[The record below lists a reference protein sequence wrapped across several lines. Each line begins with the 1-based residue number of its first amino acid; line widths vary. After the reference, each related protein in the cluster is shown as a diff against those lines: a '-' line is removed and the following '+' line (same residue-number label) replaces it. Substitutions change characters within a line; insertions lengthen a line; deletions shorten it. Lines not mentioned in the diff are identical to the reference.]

1 MNSLSQIEMLNLI
14 MIGIIA
20 IIGILSLLVVFIV
33 IRMRLKEKQR
43 IEENS
48 SKIIGE
54 KNNNQIKRTNLITR
68 DGKEIDSIY
77 KFMEFDSITD
87 NMIIRKNREQFIMV
101 IECKGINYDLL
112 SNDEKSAVELGFIS
126 FLNTIRTP
134 IQLYV
139 QTRKL
144 DMRNLLSS
152 YSKRTDA
159 MLEEVR
165 KIDAQIQLARQ
176 NGNEELTKRLLFD
189 RKRKMNIVE
198 YSESIEEYTNKINDS
213 QYMLQQKTYIIV
225 SYYANEIGD
234 TKKYSDL
241 ELNDL
246 VFSELFTR
254 TQTIVNALTSSEIT
268 GKVLNSE
275 ELAELLYVAYNR
287 ESSDTYTLKNALDA
301 QYDRLYST
309 AKDVLET
316 RKQEL
321 KKQIEK
327 EAIKL
332 ATNSITKADEQL
344 REERKIK
351 ATEIRKKA
359 ENIMAEYK
367 DDLSKELY
375 DKTIKEDI
383 IMKEDFEKILKNENI
398 QSLKPKIRK
407 ITGVK

>member
-14 MIGIIA
+14 MIGII
-20 IIGILSLLVVFIV
+20 GVMGLLSLLVVFII
-33 IRMRLKEKQR
+33 IRMRIKENER
-43 IEENS
+43 NAENS
-48 SKIIGE
+48 SKIIGGQS
-54 KNNNQIKRTNLITR
+54 NNQVKKTNLITR

-77 KFMEFDSITD
+77 QFMEFDSITD
-87 NMIIRKNREQFIMV
+87 NMIIRKNREQFVMV

-112 SNDEKSAVELGFIS
+112 SNDEKSAVELGFIA

-144 DMRNLLSS
+144 DMSNLLNS
-152 YSKRTDA
+152 YSRRTEA
-159 MLEEVR
+159 MLDEIN

-176 NGNEELTKRLLFD
+176 KGNEELLNKLMFD
-189 RKRKMNIVE
+189 RKRKVNIVE

-213 QYMLQQKTYIIV
+213 QYMLQQKTYIVV

-254 TQTIVNALTSSEIT
+254 TQTILNALTSSEIT

-287 ESSDTYTLKNALDA
+287 ESSDTYTLRNALDA

-321 KKQIEK
+321 KKQIET
-327 EAIKL
+327 EALKL

-344 REERKIK
+344 KEERKLK
-351 ATEIRKKA
+351 AAEIRRKA
-359 ENIMAEYK
+359 ESIMADYK
-367 DDLSKELY
+367 DDLSKDLY
-375 DKTIKEDI
+375 EKTIKEIREAELDTSDI
-383 IMKEDFEKILKNENI
+383 IDV
-398 QSLKPKIRK
+398 KPKIRK

>member
-14 MIGIIA
+14 MIGII
-20 IIGILSLLVVFIV
+20 GVMGLLSLLVVFII
-33 IRMRLKEKQR
+33 IRMRIKENER
-43 IEENS
+43 SAENS
-48 SKIIGE
+48 SKIIGGQS
-54 KNNNQIKRTNLITR
+54 NNQVKKTNLITR

-77 KFMEFDSITD
+77 QFMEFDSITD
-87 NMIIRKNREQFIMV
+87 NMIIRKNREQFVMV

-144 DMRNLLSS
+144 DMSNLLSS
-152 YSKRTDA
+152 YSRRTEA
-159 MLEEVR
+159 MLDEIS

-176 NGNEELTKRLLFD
+176 KGNEELLNKLMFD
-189 RKRKMNIVE
+189 RKRKINIVE

-213 QYMLQQKTYIIV
+213 QYMLQQKTYIVV

-254 TQTIVNALTSSEIT
+254 TQTILNALTSSEIT

-287 ESSDTYTLKNALDA
+287 ESSDTYTLRNALDA

-321 KKQIEK
+321 KKQIET
-327 EAIKL
+327 EALKL

-344 REERKIK
+344 KEERKLK
-351 ATEIRKKA
+351 AAEIRRKA
-359 ENIMAEYK
+359 ESIMADYK
-367 DDLSKELY
+367 DDLSKDLY
-375 DKTIKEDI
+375 EKTIKEIREAELDTSDI
-383 IMKEDFEKILKNENI
+383 IDV
-398 QSLKPKIRK
+398 KPKIRK

>member
-14 MIGIIA
+14 MMGIIA
-20 IIGILSLLVVFIV
+20 IIGILALLVVFIV

-54 KNNNQIKRTNLITR
+54 KSNNQIKKTNLITR

-144 DMRNLLSS
+144 DMSNLLNS
-152 YSKRTDA
+152 YSRRTDA

-321 KKQIEK
+321 RKQIET
-327 EAIKL
+327 EAMKL

-344 REERKIK
+344 REERKQKAIEIK
-351 ATEIRKKA
+351 KKA
-359 ENIMAEYK
+359 ESIMADYK
-367 DDLSKELY
+367 EDLSKELY
-375 DKTIKEDI
+375 DKTIKQIREADINTSDI
-383 IMKEDFEKILKNENI
+383 IDV
-398 QSLKPKIRK
+398 KPRIRK

>member
-14 MIGIIA
+14 MIGII
-20 IIGILSLLVVFIV
+20 GVMGLLSLLVVFI
-33 IRMRLKEKQR
+33 IIKMRIKENER
-43 IEENS
+43 TAENS
-48 SKIIGE
+48 SKIIGGQS
-54 KNNNQIKRTNLITR
+54 NNQVKKTNLITR

-77 KFMEFDSITD
+77 QFMEFDSITD
-87 NMIIRKNREQFIMV
+87 NMIIRKNREQFVMV

-112 SNDEKSAVELGFIS
+112 SNDEKSAVELGFIA

-144 DMRNLLSS
+144 DMSNLLNS
-152 YSKRTDA
+152 YSRRTEA
-159 MLEEVR
+159 MLDEIS

-176 NGNEELTKRLLFD
+176 KGNEELLNKLMFD
-189 RKRKMNIVE
+189 RKRKINIVE

-213 QYMLQQKTYIIV
+213 QYMLQQKTYIVV

-254 TQTIVNALTSSEIT
+254 TQTILNALTSSEIT

-287 ESSDTYTLKNALDA
+287 ESSDTYTLRNALDA

-316 RKQEL
+316 RKEEL
-321 KKQIEK
+321 KKQIET
-327 EAIKL
+327 EALKL

-344 REERKIK
+344 KAERKLK
-351 ATEIRKKA
+351 AAEIRRKA
-359 ENIMAEYK
+359 ESIMADYK
-367 DDLSKELY
+367 NDLSKDLY
-375 DKTIKEDI
+375 EKTIKEIRDAELDTSDI
-383 IMKEDFEKILKNENI
+383 IDV
-398 QSLKPKIRK
+398 KPKIRK

>member
-321 KKQIEK
+321 RKQIET
-327 EAIKL
+327 EAMKL

-375 DKTIKEDI
+375 DKTIKEIREADINTSDI
-383 IMKEDFEKILKNENI
+383 IDI
-398 QSLKPKIRK
+398 KPKIRK

>member
-14 MIGIIA
+14 MIGII
-20 IIGILSLLVVFIV
+20 GVMGLLSLLVVFII
-33 IRMRLKEKQR
+33 IRMRIKENER
-43 IEENS
+43 TAENS
-48 SKIIGE
+48 PKIIGGQS
-54 KNNNQIKRTNLITR
+54 NNQVKKTNLITR

-77 KFMEFDSITD
+77 QFMEFDSITD
-87 NMIIRKNREQFIMV
+87 NMIIRKNREQFVMV

-112 SNDEKSAVELGFIS
+112 SNDEKSAVELGFIA

-144 DMRNLLSS
+144 DMSNLLSS
-152 YSKRTDA
+152 YSRRTEA
-159 MLEEVR
+159 MLDEIS

-176 NGNEELTKRLLFD
+176 KGNEELLNKLMFD
-189 RKRKMNIVE
+189 RKRKINIVE

-213 QYMLQQKTYIIV
+213 QYMLQQKTYIVV

-234 TKKYSDL
+234 TNKYSDL

-254 TQTIVNALTSSEIT
+254 TQTILNALTSSEIT

-287 ESSDTYTLKNALDA
+287 ESSDTYTLRNALDA

-321 KKQIEK
+321 KKQIET
-327 EAIKL
+327 EALKL

-344 REERKIK
+344 KEERKLK
-351 ATEIRKKA
+351 AAEIRRKA
-359 ENIMAEYK
+359 ESIMADYK
-367 DDLSKELY
+367 DDLSKDLY
-375 DKTIKEDI
+375 EKTIKEIREAELDTSDI
-383 IMKEDFEKILKNENI
+383 IDV
-398 QSLKPKIRK
+398 KPKIRK

>member
-14 MIGIIA
+14 MIGII
-20 IIGILSLLVVFIV
+20 GVMGLLSLLVVFII
-33 IRMRLKEKQR
+33 IRMRIKENER
-43 IEENS
+43 TAENS
-48 SKIIGE
+48 PKIIGGQS
-54 KNNNQIKRTNLITR
+54 NNQVKKTNLITR

-77 KFMEFDSITD
+77 QFMEFDSITD
-87 NMIIRKNREQFIMV
+87 NMIIRKNREQFVMV

-112 SNDEKSAVELGFIS
+112 SNDEKSAVELGFIA

-144 DMRNLLSS
+144 DMSNLLNS
-152 YSKRTDA
+152 YSRRTEA
-159 MLEEVR
+159 MLDEIS

-176 NGNEELTKRLLFD
+176 KGNEELLNKLMFD
-189 RKRKMNIVE
+189 RKRKINIVE

-213 QYMLQQKTYIIV
+213 QYMLQQKTYIVV

-234 TKKYSDL
+234 TNKYSDL

-254 TQTIVNALTSSEIT
+254 TQTILNALTSSEIA

-287 ESSDTYTLKNALDA
+287 ESSDTYTLRNALDA

-321 KKQIEK
+321 KKQIET
-327 EAIKL
+327 EALKL

-344 REERKIK
+344 KEERKLK
-351 ATEIRKKA
+351 AAEIRRKA
-359 ENIMAEYK
+359 ESIMADYK
-367 DDLSKELY
+367 DDLSKDLY
-375 DKTIKEDI
+375 EKTIKEIREAELDTSDI
-383 IMKEDFEKILKNENI
+383 IDV
-398 QSLKPKIRK
+398 KPKIRK

>member
-54 KNNNQIKRTNLITR
+54 KSNNQIKKTNLITR

-268 GKVLNSE
+268 GKVLDSE

-375 DKTIKEDI
+375 DKTIKEIREADINTSDI
-383 IMKEDFEKILKNENI
+383 IDI
-398 QSLKPKIRK
+398 KPKIRK

>member
-1 MNSLSQIEMLNLI
+1 
-14 MIGIIA
+14 MIGII
-20 IIGILSLLVVFIV
+20 GVMGLLSLLVVFII
-33 IRMRLKEKQR
+33 IRMRIKENER
-43 IEENS
+43 NAENS
-48 SKIIGE
+48 SKIIGGQS
-54 KNNNQIKRTNLITR
+54 NNQVKKINLITR

-87 NMIIRKNREQFIMV
+87 NMIIRKNREQFVMV

-112 SNDEKSAVELGFIS
+112 SNDEKSAVELGFIA

-144 DMRNLLSS
+144 DMSNLLNS
-152 YSKRTDA
+152 YSKRTEA
-159 MLEEVR
+159 MLDEIN

-176 NGNEELTKRLLFD
+176 KGNEELLNKLMFD
-189 RKRKMNIVE
+189 RKRKVNIVE

-213 QYMLQQKTYIIV
+213 QYMLQQKTYIVV

-254 TQTIVNALTSSEIT
+254 TQTILNALTSSEIT

-287 ESSDTYTLKNALDA
+287 ESSDTYTLRNALDA

-316 RKQEL
+316 RKEEL
-321 KKQIEK
+321 KKQIET
-327 EAIKL
+327 EALKL

-344 REERKIK
+344 KEERKLK
-351 ATEIRKKA
+351 AAEIRRKA
-359 ENIMAEYK
+359 ESIMADYK
-367 DDLSKELY
+367 DDLSKDLY
-375 DKTIKEDI
+375 EKTIKEIREAELDTSDI
-383 IMKEDFEKILKNENI
+383 IDV
-398 QSLKPKIRK
+398 KPKIRK

>member
-14 MIGIIA
+14 MIGII
-20 IIGILSLLVVFIV
+20 GVMGLLSLLVVFII
-33 IRMRLKEKQR
+33 IRMRIKENEKNA
-43 IEENS
+43 ENS
-48 SKIIGE
+48 SKIIGGQS
-54 KNNNQIKRTNLITR
+54 NNQVKKTNLITR

-87 NMIIRKNREQFIMV
+87 NMIIRKNREQFVMV

-112 SNDEKSAVELGFIS
+112 SNDEKSAVELGFIA

-144 DMRNLLSS
+144 DMSNLLNS
-152 YSKRTDA
+152 YSKRTEA
-159 MLEEVR
+159 MLDEIS

-176 NGNEELTKRLLFD
+176 KGNEELLNKLMFD
-189 RKRKMNIVE
+189 RKRKINIVE

-213 QYMLQQKTYIIV
+213 QYMLQQKTYIVV

-234 TKKYSDL
+234 IKKYSDL

-254 TQTIVNALTSSEIT
+254 TQTILNALTSSEIT

-287 ESSDTYTLKNALDA
+287 ESSDTYTLRNALDA

-316 RKQEL
+316 RKEEL
-321 KKQIEK
+321 KKQIET
-327 EAIKL
+327 EALKL

-344 REERKIK
+344 KAERKLK
-351 ATEIRKKA
+351 AAEIRRKA
-359 ENIMAEYK
+359 ESIMADYK
-367 DDLSKELY
+367 NDLSKDLY
-375 DKTIKEDI
+375 EKTIKEIREAELDTSDI
-383 IMKEDFEKILKNENI
+383 IDV
-398 QSLKPKIRK
+398 KPKIRK

>member
-1 MNSLSQIEMLNLI
+1 

-20 IIGILSLLVVFIV
+20 IIGILSLIVVFI
-33 IRMRLKEKQR
+33 IIKMRLKEKQR

-54 KNNNQIKRTNLITR
+54 KNNNQAKKTNLITR

-144 DMRNLLSS
+144 DMSNLLNS
-152 YSKRTDA
+152 YSRRTDA

-165 KIDAQIQLARQ
+165 KIDAQIQLAKQ
-176 NGNEELTKRLLFD
+176 NGNDELVKKLSFD

-213 QYMLQQKTYIIV
+213 QYMLQQKTYIVV
-225 SYYANEIGD
+225 SYYASEIGE
-234 TKKYSDL
+234 TKKYSDI

-254 TQTIVNALTSSEIT
+254 TQTILNALTSSEIT

-321 KKQIEK
+321 RKQIET
-327 EAIKL
+327 EAMKL

-344 REERKIK
+344 REERKQKAIEIK
-351 ATEIRKKA
+351 KKA
-359 ENIMAEYK
+359 ESIMADYK
-367 DDLSKELY
+367 EDLSKELY
-375 DKTIKEDI
+375 DKTIKQIREADINTSDI
-383 IMKEDFEKILKNENI
+383 IDV
-398 QSLKPKIRK
+398 KPRIRK

>member
-1 MNSLSQIEMLNLI
+1 MNSLSQIEILNLI

-20 IIGILSLLVVFIV
+20 IIGILSLIVVFI
-33 IRMRLKEKQR
+33 IIKMRLKEKQR

-54 KNNNQIKRTNLITR
+54 KNNNQDKKINLITR

-144 DMRNLLSS
+144 DMSNLLNS
-152 YSKRTDA
+152 YSRRTDA

-165 KIDAQIQLARQ
+165 KIDAQIQLAKQ
-176 NGNEELTKRLLFD
+176 NGNDELVKKLSFD

-213 QYMLQQKTYIIV
+213 QYMLQQKTYIVV
-225 SYYANEIGD
+225 SYYASEIGE
-234 TKKYSDL
+234 TKKYSDI

-254 TQTIVNALTSSEIT
+254 TQTILNALTSSEIT

-321 KKQIEK
+321 RKQIET
-327 EAIKL
+327 EAMKL

-344 REERKIK
+344 REERKQKAIEIK
-351 ATEIRKKA
+351 KKA
-359 ENIMAEYK
+359 ESIMADYK
-367 DDLSKELY
+367 EDLSKELY
-375 DKTIKEDI
+375 DKTIKQIREADINTSDI
-383 IMKEDFEKILKNENI
+383 IDV
-398 QSLKPKIRK
+398 KPRIRK

>member
-14 MIGIIA
+14 MIGII
-20 IIGILSLLVVFIV
+20 GVMGLLSLLVVFII
-33 IRMRLKEKQR
+33 IRMRIKENER
-43 IEENS
+43 TAENS
-48 SKIIGE
+48 PKIIGGQS
-54 KNNNQIKRTNLITR
+54 NNQVKKTNLITR

-77 KFMEFDSITD
+77 QFMEFDSITD
-87 NMIIRKNREQFIMV
+87 NMIIRKNREQFVMV

-112 SNDEKSAVELGFIS
+112 SNDEKSAVELGFIA

-144 DMRNLLSS
+144 DMSNLLNS
-152 YSKRTDA
+152 YSKRTEA
-159 MLEEVR
+159 MLDEIS

-176 NGNEELTKRLLFD
+176 KGNEELLNKLMFD
-189 RKRKMNIVE
+189 RKRKINIVE

-213 QYMLQQKTYIIV
+213 QYMLQQKTYIVV

-254 TQTIVNALTSSEIT
+254 TQTILNALTSSEIT

-287 ESSDTYTLKNALDA
+287 ESSDTYTLRNALDA

-321 KKQIEK
+321 KKQIET
-327 EAIKL
+327 EALKL

-344 REERKIK
+344 KAERKLK
-351 ATEIRKKA
+351 AAEIRRKA
-359 ENIMAEYK
+359 ERIMADYK
-367 DDLSKELY
+367 NDLSKDLY
-375 DKTIKEDI
+375 EKTIKEIREAELDTSDI
-383 IMKEDFEKILKNENI
+383 IDV
-398 QSLKPKIRK
+398 KPKIRK

>member
-1 MNSLSQIEMLNLI
+1 MNSLSQIEILNLI

-20 IIGILSLLVVFIV
+20 IIGILSLIVVFI
-33 IRMRLKEKQR
+33 IIKMRLKEKQR

-144 DMRNLLSS
+144 DMSNLLNS
-152 YSKRTDA
+152 YSRRTDA

-165 KIDAQIQLARQ
+165 KIDAQIQLAKQ
-176 NGNEELTKRLLFD
+176 NGNDELVKKLSFD

-213 QYMLQQKTYIIV
+213 QYMLQQKTYIVV
-225 SYYANEIGD
+225 SYYASEIGE
-234 TKKYSDL
+234 TKKYSDI

-254 TQTIVNALTSSEIT
+254 TQTILNALTSSEIT

-321 KKQIEK
+321 RKQIET
-327 EAIKL
+327 EAMKL

-344 REERKIK
+344 REERKQKAIEIK
-351 ATEIRKKA
+351 KKA
-359 ENIMAEYK
+359 ESIMADYK
-367 DDLSKELY
+367 EDLSKELY
-375 DKTIKEDI
+375 DKTIKQIREADINTSDI
-383 IMKEDFEKILKNENI
+383 IDV
-398 QSLKPKIRK
+398 KPRIRK

>member
-14 MIGIIA
+14 MIGII
-20 IIGILSLLVVFIV
+20 GVMGLLSLLVVFII
-33 IRMRLKEKQR
+33 IRMRIKENER
-43 IEENS
+43 TAENS
-48 SKIIGE
+48 PKIIGGQS
-54 KNNNQIKRTNLITR
+54 NNQVKKTNLITR

-87 NMIIRKNREQFIMV
+87 NMIIRKNREQFVMV

-144 DMRNLLSS
+144 DMSNLLNS
-152 YSKRTDA
+152 YSRRTNT

-165 KIDAQIQLARQ
+165 KIDGQIQLARQ
-176 NGNEELTKRLLFD
+176 NGNDELVKKLSFD

-213 QYMLQQKTYIIV
+213 QYMLQQKTYIVV
-225 SYYANEIGD
+225 SYYASEIGD

-254 TQTIVNALTSSEIT
+254 TQTILNALTSSEIT

-287 ESSDTYTLKNALDA
+287 ESSDTYTLRNALDA

-321 KKQIEK
+321 KKQIEN
-327 EAIKL
+327 EAMKL

-344 REERKIK
+344 REERKQK
-351 ATEIRKKA
+351 AIEIRRKA
-359 ENIMAEYK
+359 ESIMADYK

-375 DKTIKEDI
+375 EKTIKQIREADINTSDI
-383 IMKEDFEKILKNENI
+383 IDV
-398 QSLKPKIRK
+398 KPRIRK

>member
-1 MNSLSQIEMLNLI
+1 MNSLSQIEILNLI

-20 IIGILSLLVVFIV
+20 IIGILSLIVVFI
-33 IRMRLKEKQR
+33 IIKMRLKEKQR

-54 KNNNQIKRTNLITR
+54 KNSNQAKKTNLITR

-144 DMRNLLSS
+144 DMSNLLNS
-152 YSKRTDA
+152 YSRRTDA

-165 KIDAQIQLARQ
+165 KIDAQIQLAKQ
-176 NGNEELTKRLLFD
+176 NGNDELVKKLSFD

-213 QYMLQQKTYIIV
+213 QYMLQQKTYIVV
-225 SYYANEIGD
+225 SYYASEIGE
-234 TKKYSDL
+234 TKKYSDI

-254 TQTIVNALTSSEIT
+254 TQTILNALTSSEIT

-321 KKQIEK
+321 RKQIET
-327 EAIKL
+327 EAMKL

-344 REERKIK
+344 REERKQKAIEIK
-351 ATEIRKKA
+351 KKA
-359 ENIMAEYK
+359 ESIMADYK
-367 DDLSKELY
+367 EDLSKELY
-375 DKTIKEDI
+375 DKTIKQIREADINTSDI
-383 IMKEDFEKILKNENI
+383 IDV
-398 QSLKPKIRK
+398 KPRIRK

>member
-14 MIGIIA
+14 MIGII
-20 IIGILSLLVVFIV
+20 GVMGLLSLLVVFII
-33 IRMRLKEKQR
+33 IRMRIKENER
-43 IEENS
+43 AAENS
-48 SKIIGE
+48 SKIIGGQS
-54 KNNNQIKRTNLITR
+54 NNQVKKANLITR

-77 KFMEFDSITD
+77 QFMEFDSITD
-87 NMIIRKNREQFIMV
+87 NMIIRKNREQFVMV

-112 SNDEKSAVELGFIS
+112 SNDEKSAVELGFIA

-144 DMRNLLSS
+144 DMSNLLNS
-152 YSKRTDA
+152 YSRRTEA
-159 MLEEVR
+159 MLDEIS

-176 NGNEELTKRLLFD
+176 KGNEELLNKLMFD
-189 RKRKMNIVE
+189 RKRKINIVE

-213 QYMLQQKTYIIV
+213 QYMLQQKTYIVV

-254 TQTIVNALTSSEIT
+254 TQTILNALTSSEIT

-287 ESSDTYTLKNALDA
+287 ESSDTYTLRNALDA

-321 KKQIEK
+321 KKQIET
-327 EAIKL
+327 EALKL

-344 REERKIK
+344 KEERKLK
-351 ATEIRKKA
+351 AAEIRRKA
-359 ENIMAEYK
+359 ESIMADYK
-367 DDLSKELY
+367 DDLSKDLY
-375 DKTIKEDI
+375 EKTIKEIREAELDTSDI
-383 IMKEDFEKILKNENI
+383 IDV
-398 QSLKPKIRK
+398 KPKIRK

>member
-1 MNSLSQIEMLNLI
+1 MNSLSQIEILNLI

-20 IIGILSLLVVFIV
+20 IIGILSLIVVFI
-33 IRMRLKEKQR
+33 IIKMRLKEKQR

-54 KNNNQIKRTNLITR
+54 KNNNQAKKINLITR

-144 DMRNLLSS
+144 DMSNLLNS
-152 YSKRTDA
+152 YSRRTDA

-165 KIDAQIQLARQ
+165 KIDAQIQLAKQ
-176 NGNEELTKRLLFD
+176 NGNDELVKKLSFD

-213 QYMLQQKTYIIV
+213 QYMLQQKTYIVV
-225 SYYANEIGD
+225 SYYASEIGE
-234 TKKYSDL
+234 TKKYSDI

-254 TQTIVNALTSSEIT
+254 TQTILNALTSSEIT

-321 KKQIEK
+321 RKQIET
-327 EAIKL
+327 EAMKL

-344 REERKIK
+344 REERKQKAIEIK
-351 ATEIRKKA
+351 RKA
-359 ENIMAEYK
+359 ESIMADYK
-367 DDLSKELY
+367 EDLSKELY
-375 DKTIKEDI
+375 DKTIKQIREADINTSDI
-383 IMKEDFEKILKNENI
+383 IDV
-398 QSLKPKIRK
+398 KPRIRK

>member
-321 KKQIEK
+321 RKQIET
-327 EAIKL
+327 EAMKL

-344 REERKIK
+344 REERKQKAIEIK
-351 ATEIRKKA
+351 KKA
-359 ENIMAEYK
+359 ESIMADYK

-375 DKTIKEDI
+375 DKTIKQIREADINTSDI
-383 IMKEDFEKILKNENI
+383 IDV
-398 QSLKPKIRK
+398 KPRIRK

>member
-14 MIGIIA
+14 MIGII
-20 IIGILSLLVVFIV
+20 GVMGLLSLLVVFII
-33 IRMRLKEKQR
+33 IRMRIKENER
-43 IEENS
+43 TDENS
-48 SKIIGE
+48 SKIIGGQS
-54 KNNNQIKRTNLITR
+54 NNQVKKTNLITR

-77 KFMEFDSITD
+77 QFMEFDSITD
-87 NMIIRKNREQFIMV
+87 NMIIRKNREQFVMV

-112 SNDEKSAVELGFIS
+112 SNDEKSAVELGFIA

-144 DMRNLLSS
+144 DMSNLLSS
-152 YSKRTDA
+152 YSKRTEA
-159 MLEEVR
+159 MLDEIS

-176 NGNEELTKRLLFD
+176 KGNEELVNKLMFD
-189 RKRKMNIVE
+189 RKRKINIVE

-213 QYMLQQKTYIIV
+213 QYMLQQKTYIVV

-254 TQTIVNALTSSEIT
+254 TQTILNALTSSEIT

-287 ESSDTYTLKNALDA
+287 ESSDTYTLRNALDA

-321 KKQIEK
+321 KKQIET
-327 EAIKL
+327 EALKL

-344 REERKIK
+344 KEERKLK
-351 ATEIRKKA
+351 AAEIRRKA
-359 ENIMAEYK
+359 ESIMADYK
-367 DDLSKELY
+367 DDLSKDLY
-375 DKTIKEDI
+375 EKTIKEIREAELDTSDI
-383 IMKEDFEKILKNENI
+383 IDV
-398 QSLKPKIRK
+398 KPKIRK

>member
-1 MNSLSQIEMLNLI
+1 MNSLSQIEILNLI

-20 IIGILSLLVVFIV
+20 IIGILSLIVVFI
-33 IRMRLKEKQR
+33 IIKMRLKEKQR

-54 KNNNQIKRTNLITR
+54 KNNNQAKKINLITR

-144 DMRNLLSS
+144 DMSNLLNS
-152 YSKRTDA
+152 YSRRTDA

-165 KIDAQIQLARQ
+165 KIDAQIQLAKQ
-176 NGNEELTKRLLFD
+176 NGNDELVKKLSFD

-213 QYMLQQKTYIIV
+213 QYMLQQKTYIVV
-225 SYYANEIGD
+225 SYYASEIGE
-234 TKKYSDL
+234 TKKYSDI

-254 TQTIVNALTSSEIT
+254 TQTILNALTSSEIT

-321 KKQIEK
+321 KKQIET

-375 DKTIKEDI
+375 DKTIKEIREADINTSDI
-383 IMKEDFEKILKNENI
+383 IDI
-398 QSLKPKIRK
+398 KPKIRK

>member
-14 MIGIIA
+14 MIGII
-20 IIGILSLLVVFIV
+20 GVMGLLSLLVVFII
-33 IRMRLKEKQR
+33 IRMRIKENER
-43 IEENS
+43 TAENS
-48 SKIIGE
+48 SKIIGGQS
-54 KNNNQIKRTNLITR
+54 NNQVKKTNLITR

-77 KFMEFDSITD
+77 QFMEFDSITD
-87 NMIIRKNREQFIMV
+87 NMIIRKNREQFVMV

-112 SNDEKSAVELGFIS
+112 SNDEKSAVELGFIA

-144 DMRNLLSS
+144 DMSNLLNS
-152 YSKRTDA
+152 YSRRTEA
-159 MLEEVR
+159 MLDEIS

-176 NGNEELTKRLLFD
+176 KGNEELLNKLMFD
-189 RKRKMNIVE
+189 RKRKINIVE

-213 QYMLQQKTYIIV
+213 QYMLQQKTYIVV

-234 TKKYSDL
+234 TNKYSDL

-254 TQTIVNALTSSEIT
+254 TQTILNALTSSEIT

-287 ESSDTYTLKNALDA
+287 ESSDTYTLRNALDA

-321 KKQIEK
+321 KKQIET
-327 EAIKL
+327 EALKL

-344 REERKIK
+344 KEERKLK
-351 ATEIRKKA
+351 AAEIRRKA
-359 ENIMAEYK
+359 ESIMADYK
-367 DDLSKELY
+367 DDLSKDLY
-375 DKTIKEDI
+375 EKTIKEIREAELDTSDI
-383 IMKEDFEKILKNENI
+383 IDV
-398 QSLKPKIRK
+398 KPKIRK

>member
-1 MNSLSQIEMLNLI
+1 MNSLSQIEILNLI

-20 IIGILSLLVVFIV
+20 IIGILSLIVVFI
-33 IRMRLKEKQR
+33 IIKMRLKEKQR

-54 KNNNQIKRTNLITR
+54 KNNNQAKKTNLITR

-144 DMRNLLSS
+144 DMSNLLNS
-152 YSKRTDA
+152 YSRRTDA

-165 KIDAQIQLARQ
+165 KIDAQIQLAKQ
-176 NGNEELTKRLLFD
+176 NGNDELVKKLSFD

-213 QYMLQQKTYIIV
+213 QYMLQQKTYIVV
-225 SYYANEIGD
+225 SYYASEIGE
-234 TKKYSDL
+234 TKKYSDI

-254 TQTIVNALTSSEIT
+254 TQTILNALTSSEIT

-321 KKQIEK
+321 RKQIET
-327 EAIKL
+327 EAMKL

-344 REERKIK
+344 REERKQKAIEIK
-351 ATEIRKKA
+351 KKA
-359 ENIMAEYK
+359 ESIMADYK

-375 DKTIKEDI
+375 DKTIKQIREADINTSDI
-383 IMKEDFEKILKNENI
+383 IDV
-398 QSLKPKIRK
+398 KPRIRK

>member
-14 MIGIIA
+14 MIGII
-20 IIGILSLLVVFIV
+20 GVMGLLSLLVVFII
-33 IRMRLKEKQR
+33 IRMRIKENER
-43 IEENS
+43 TAENS
-48 SKIIGE
+48 SKIIGGQS
-54 KNNNQIKRTNLITR
+54 NNQVKKANLITR

-77 KFMEFDSITD
+77 QFMEFDSITD
-87 NMIIRKNREQFIMV
+87 NMIIRKNREQFVMV

-112 SNDEKSAVELGFIS
+112 SNDEKSAVELGFIA

-144 DMRNLLSS
+144 DMSNLLNS
-152 YSKRTDA
+152 YSRRTEA
-159 MLEEVR
+159 MLDEIS

-176 NGNEELTKRLLFD
+176 KGKEELLNKLMFD
-189 RKRKMNIVE
+189 RKRKINIVE

-213 QYMLQQKTYIIV
+213 QYMLQQKTYIVV

-254 TQTIVNALTSSEIT
+254 TQTILNALTSSEIT

-287 ESSDTYTLKNALDA
+287 ESSDTYTLRNALDA

-321 KKQIEK
+321 KKQIET
-327 EAIKL
+327 EALKL

-344 REERKIK
+344 KEERKLK
-351 ATEIRKKA
+351 AAEIRRKA
-359 ENIMAEYK
+359 ESIMADYK
-367 DDLSKELY
+367 DDLSKDLY
-375 DKTIKEDI
+375 EKTIKEIREAELDTSDI
-383 IMKEDFEKILKNENI
+383 IDV
-398 QSLKPKIRK
+398 KPKIRK

>member
-1 MNSLSQIEMLNLI
+1 

-20 IIGILSLLVVFIV
+20 IIGILSLIVVFI
-33 IRMRLKEKQR
+33 IIKMRLKEKQR

-54 KNNNQIKRTNLITR
+54 KNSNQAKKTNLITR

-144 DMRNLLSS
+144 DMSNLLNS
-152 YSKRTDA
+152 YSRRTDA

-165 KIDAQIQLARQ
+165 KIDAQIQLAKQ
-176 NGNEELTKRLLFD
+176 NGNDELVKKLSFD

-321 KKQIEK
+321 RKQIET
-327 EAIKL
+327 EAMKL

-344 REERKIK
+344 REERKQKAIEIK
-351 ATEIRKKA
+351 RKA
-359 ENIMAEYK
+359 ESIMADYK
-367 DDLSKELY
+367 EDLSKELY
-375 DKTIKEDI
+375 DKTIKQIREADINTSDI
-383 IMKEDFEKILKNENI
+383 IDV
-398 QSLKPKIRK
+398 KPRIRK

>member
-1 MNSLSQIEMLNLI
+1 MNSLSQIEILNLI
-14 MIGIIA
+14 MMGIIA
-20 IIGILSLLVVFIV
+20 VIGVLALLVVFIV
-33 IRMRLKEKQR
+33 IKMRLKEKQR

-54 KNNNQIKRTNLITR
+54 KSNNQLKKTNLITR

-87 NMIIRKNREQFIMV
+87 NMIVRKNREQFVMV

-144 DMRNLLSS
+144 DMSNLLNS
-152 YSKRTDA
+152 YSRRTNT

-165 KIDAQIQLARQ
+165 KIDGQIQLARQ
-176 NGNEELTKRLLFD
+176 NGNDELVKKLSFD

-213 QYMLQQKTYIIV
+213 QYMLQQKTYIVV
-225 SYYANEIGD
+225 SYYASEIGD
-234 TKKYSDL
+234 TKKYSDM

-254 TQTIVNALTSSEIT
+254 TQTILNALTSSEIT

-287 ESSDTYTLKNALDA
+287 ESSDTYTLRNALDA

-321 KKQIEK
+321 KKQIEN
-327 EAIKL
+327 EAMKL

-344 REERKIK
+344 REERKQK
-351 ATEIRKKA
+351 AIEIRRKA
-359 ENIMAEYK
+359 ESIMADYK

-375 DKTIKEDI
+375 EKTIKQIREADINTSDI
-383 IMKEDFEKILKNENI
+383 IDV
-398 QSLKPKIRK
+398 KPRIRK

>member
-1 MNSLSQIEMLNLI
+1 MNSLSQIEILNLI
-14 MIGIIA
+14 MMGIIA
-20 IIGILSLLVVFIV
+20 VIGVLALLVVFIV
-33 IRMRLKEKQR
+33 IKMRLKEKQR

-54 KNNNQIKRTNLITR
+54 KSNNQVKKTNLITR

-87 NMIIRKNREQFIMV
+87 NMIIRKNREQFVMV

-144 DMRNLLSS
+144 DMSNLLNS
-152 YSKRTDA
+152 YSRRTNT

-165 KIDAQIQLARQ
+165 KIDGQIQLARQ
-176 NGNEELTKRLLFD
+176 NGNDELVKKLSFD

-213 QYMLQQKTYIIV
+213 QYMLQQKTYIVV
-225 SYYANEIGD
+225 SYYASEIGD
-234 TKKYSDL
+234 TKKYSDM

-254 TQTIVNALTSSEIT
+254 TQTILNALTSSEIT

-287 ESSDTYTLKNALDA
+287 ESSDTYTLRNALDA

-321 KKQIEK
+321 KKQIEN
-327 EAIKL
+327 EAMKL

-344 REERKIK
+344 REERKQK
-351 ATEIRKKA
+351 AIEIRRKA
-359 ENIMAEYK
+359 ESIMADYK

-375 DKTIKEDI
+375 EKTIKQIREADINTSDI
-383 IMKEDFEKILKNENI
+383 IDV
-398 QSLKPKIRK
+398 KPRIRK

>member
-20 IIGILSLLVVFIV
+20 IIGILALLVVFIV

-54 KNNNQIKRTNLITR
+54 KNSNQAKKTNLITR

-234 TKKYSDL
+234 TKKYSDV

-321 KKQIEK
+321 RKQIET
-327 EAIKL
+327 EAMKL

-344 REERKIK
+344 REERKQKAIEIK
-351 ATEIRKKA
+351 RKA
-359 ENIMAEYK
+359 ESIMADYK
-367 DDLSKELY
+367 EDLSKELY
-375 DKTIKEDI
+375 DKTIKQIREADINTSDI
-383 IMKEDFEKILKNENI
+383 IDV
-398 QSLKPKIRK
+398 KPRIRK

>member
-14 MIGIIA
+14 MIGII
-20 IIGILSLLVVFIV
+20 GVMGLLSLLVVFII
-33 IRMRLKEKQR
+33 IRMRIKENER
-43 IEENS
+43 NAENS
-48 SKIIGE
+48 SKIIGGQT
-54 KNNNQIKRTNLITR
+54 NNQVKKTNLITR

-77 KFMEFDSITD
+77 QFMEFDSITD
-87 NMIIRKNREQFIMV
+87 NMIIRKNREQFVMV

-112 SNDEKSAVELGFIS
+112 SNDEKSAVELGFIA

-144 DMRNLLSS
+144 DMSNLLNS
-152 YSKRTDA
+152 YSRRTEA
-159 MLEEVR
+159 MLDEIS

-176 NGNEELTKRLLFD
+176 KGNEELLNKLMFD
-189 RKRKMNIVE
+189 RKRKINIVE

-213 QYMLQQKTYIIV
+213 QYMLQQKTYIVV

-234 TKKYSDL
+234 TNKYSDL

-254 TQTIVNALTSSEIT
+254 TQTILNALTSSEIA

-287 ESSDTYTLKNALDA
+287 ESSDTYTLRNALDA

-321 KKQIEK
+321 KKQIET
-327 EAIKL
+327 EALKL

-344 REERKIK
+344 KEERKLK
-351 ATEIRKKA
+351 AAEIRRKA
-359 ENIMAEYK
+359 ESIMADYK
-367 DDLSKELY
+367 DDLSKDLY
-375 DKTIKEDI
+375 EKTIKEIREAELDTSDI
-383 IMKEDFEKILKNENI
+383 IDV
-398 QSLKPKIRK
+398 KPKIRK

>member
-14 MIGIIA
+14 MIGII
-20 IIGILSLLVVFIV
+20 GVMGLLSLLVVFII
-33 IRMRLKEKQR
+33 IRMRIKENEKNA
-43 IEENS
+43 ENS
-48 SKIIGE
+48 SKIIGGQS
-54 KNNNQIKRTNLITR
+54 NNQVKKTNLITR

-87 NMIIRKNREQFIMV
+87 NMIIRKNREQFVMV

-112 SNDEKSAVELGFIS
+112 SNDEKSAVELGFIA

-144 DMRNLLSS
+144 DMSNLLSS
-152 YSKRTDA
+152 YSRRTEA
-159 MLEEVR
+159 MLDEIS

-176 NGNEELTKRLLFD
+176 KGNEELLNKLMFD
-189 RKRKMNIVE
+189 RKRKINIVE

-213 QYMLQQKTYIIV
+213 QYMLQQKTYIVV

-254 TQTIVNALTSSEIT
+254 TQTILNALTSSEIT

-287 ESSDTYTLKNALDA
+287 ESSDTYTLRNALDA

-316 RKQEL
+316 RKEEL
-321 KKQIEK
+321 KKQIET
-327 EAIKL
+327 EALKL

-344 REERKIK
+344 KAERKLK
-351 ATEIRKKA
+351 AAEIRRKA
-359 ENIMAEYK
+359 ESIMADYK
-367 DDLSKELY
+367 NDLSKDLY
-375 DKTIKEDI
+375 EKTIKEIRDAELDTSDI
-383 IMKEDFEKILKNENI
+383 IDV
-398 QSLKPKIRK
+398 KPKIRK

>member
-1 MNSLSQIEMLNLI
+1 MNSLSQIEILNLI

-20 IIGILSLLVVFIV
+20 IIGILSLIVVFI
-33 IRMRLKEKQR
+33 IIKMRLKEKQR

-54 KNNNQIKRTNLITR
+54 KNNNQAKKINLITR

-144 DMRNLLSS
+144 DMSNLLNS
-152 YSKRTDA
+152 YSRRTDA

-165 KIDAQIQLARQ
+165 KIDAQIQLAKQ
-176 NGNEELTKRLLFD
+176 NGNDELVKKLSFD

-213 QYMLQQKTYIIV
+213 QYMLQQKTYIVV
-225 SYYANEIGD
+225 SYYASEIGE
-234 TKKYSDL
+234 TKKYSDI

-254 TQTIVNALTSSEIT
+254 TQTILNALTSSEIT

-321 KKQIEK
+321 RKQIET
-327 EAIKL
+327 EAMKL

-344 REERKIK
+344 REERKQKAIEIK
-351 ATEIRKKA
+351 KKV
-359 ENIMAEYK
+359 ESIMADYK
-367 DDLSKELY
+367 EDLSKELY
-375 DKTIKEDI
+375 DKTIKQIREADINTSDI
-383 IMKEDFEKILKNENI
+383 IDV
-398 QSLKPKIRK
+398 KPRIRK

>member
-1 MNSLSQIEMLNLI
+1 MDLYINGEKADISLENEKT
-14 MIGIIA
+14 IGDVFKSFEIICEEHNAAVIA
-20 IIGILSLLVVFIV
+20 ISV
-33 IRMRLKEKQR
+33 
-43 IEENS
+43 
-48 SKIIGE
+48 
-54 KNNNQIKRTNLITR
+54 

-77 KFMEFDSITD
+77 QFMEFDSITD
-87 NMIIRKNREQFIMV
+87 NMIIRKNREQFVMV

-112 SNDEKSAVELGFIS
+112 SNDEKSAVELGFIA

-144 DMRNLLSS
+144 DMSNLLSS
-152 YSKRTDA
+152 YSRRTEA
-159 MLEEVR
+159 MLDEIS

-176 NGNEELTKRLLFD
+176 KGNEELLNKLMFD
-189 RKRKMNIVE
+189 RKRKINIVE

-213 QYMLQQKTYIIV
+213 QYMLQQKTYIVV

-254 TQTIVNALTSSEIT
+254 TQTILNALTSSEIT

-287 ESSDTYTLKNALDA
+287 ESSDTYTLRNALDA

-321 KKQIEK
+321 KKQIET
-327 EAIKL
+327 EALKL

-344 REERKIK
+344 KEERKLK
-351 ATEIRKKA
+351 AAEIRRKA
-359 ENIMAEYK
+359 ESIMADYK
-367 DDLSKELY
+367 DDLSKDLY
-375 DKTIKEDI
+375 EKTIKEIREAELDTSDI
-383 IMKEDFEKILKNENI
+383 IDV
-398 QSLKPKIRK
+398 KPKIRK

>member
-14 MIGIIA
+14 MIGII
-20 IIGILSLLVVFIV
+20 GVMGLLSLLVVFII
-33 IRMRLKEKQR
+33 IRMRIKDNER
-43 IEENS
+43 TAENS
-48 SKIIGE
+48 SKIIGGQS
-54 KNNNQIKRTNLITR
+54 KNQVKTPNLITR

-77 KFMEFDSITD
+77 QFMEFDSITD
-87 NMIIRKNREQFIMV
+87 NMIIRKNREQFVMV

-112 SNDEKSAVELGFIS
+112 SNDEKSAVELGFIA

-144 DMRNLLSS
+144 DMSNLLNS
-152 YSKRTDA
+152 YSRRTEA
-159 MLEEVR
+159 MLDEIS

-176 NGNEELTKRLLFD
+176 KGNEELLNKLMFD
-189 RKRKMNIVE
+189 RKRKINIVE

-213 QYMLQQKTYIIV
+213 QYMLQQKTYIVV

-254 TQTIVNALTSSEIT
+254 TQTILNALTSSEIT

-287 ESSDTYTLKNALDA
+287 ESSDTYTLRNALDA

-321 KKQIEK
+321 KKQIET
-327 EAIKL
+327 EALKL

-344 REERKIK
+344 KEERKLK
-351 ATEIRKKA
+351 AAEIRRKA
-359 ENIMAEYK
+359 ESIMADYK
-367 DDLSKELY
+367 DDLSKDLY
-375 DKTIKEDI
+375 EKTIKEIREAELDTSDI
-383 IMKEDFEKILKNENI
+383 IDV
-398 QSLKPKIRK
+398 KPKIRK

>member
-14 MIGIIA
+14 MIGII
-20 IIGILSLLVVFIV
+20 GIMGLLSLLVVFIIV
-33 IRMRLKEKQR
+33 RMRIKENER
-43 IEENS
+43 AAANS
-48 SKIIGE
+48 SQIIGN
-54 KNNNQIKRTNLITR
+54 KNNNQSRKTNLITR

-77 KFMEFDSITD
+77 RFMEFDSITD
-87 NMIIRKNREQFIMV
+87 NMIIRKNREQFVMV

-112 SNDEKSAVELGFIS
+112 SNDEKSAVELGFIA

-144 DMRNLLSS
+144 DISNLLNS
-152 YSKRTDA
+152 YSKRTQA
-159 MLEEVR
+159 MLDEIA
-165 KIDAQIQLARQ
+165 KMDTQIQMARQ
-176 NGNEELTKRLLFD
+176 KGNTELVNKLSFD

-198 YSESIEEYTNKINDS
+198 YSESIEEYTNRINDS
-213 QYMLQQKTYIIV
+213 QYMLQQKTYIVV

-254 TQTIVNALTSSEIT
+254 TQTILNALTSSEIT

-287 ESSDTYTLKNALDA
+287 ESSDTYTLRNALDA

-321 KKQIEK
+321 KKQIET
-327 EAIKL
+327 EALKL
-332 ATNSITKADEQL
+332 ATNSITKADEQV
-344 REERKIK
+344 REERKQKAAEIK
-351 ATEIRKKA
+351 KKA
-359 ENIMAEYK
+359 ESIMADYK
-367 DDLSKELY
+367 NDLSKDLY
-375 DKTIKEDI
+375 EKTIKEIREADIDTKDI
-383 IMKEDFEKILKNENI
+383 IDI
-398 QSLKPKIRK
+398 KPKIRR

>member
-14 MIGIIA
+14 MIGII
-20 IIGILSLLVVFIV
+20 GVMGLLSLLVVFII
-33 IRMRLKEKQR
+33 IRMRIKENER
-43 IEENS
+43 TAENS
-48 SKIIGE
+48 SKIIGGQS
-54 KNNNQIKRTNLITR
+54 NNQVKKANLITR

-77 KFMEFDSITD
+77 QFMEFDSITD
-87 NMIIRKNREQFIMV
+87 NMIIRKNREQFVMV

-112 SNDEKSAVELGFIS
+112 SNDEKSAVELGFIA

-144 DMRNLLSS
+144 DMSNLLNS
-152 YSKRTDA
+152 YSRRTEA
-159 MLEEVR
+159 MLDEIS

-176 NGNEELTKRLLFD
+176 KGNEELLNKLMFD
-189 RKRKMNIVE
+189 RKRKINIVE

-213 QYMLQQKTYIIV
+213 QYMLQQKTYIVV

-254 TQTIVNALTSSEIT
+254 TQTILNALTSSEIT

-287 ESSDTYTLKNALDA
+287 ESSDTYTLRNALDA

-321 KKQIEK
+321 KKQIET
-327 EAIKL
+327 EALKL

-344 REERKIK
+344 KEERKLK
-351 ATEIRKKA
+351 AAEIRRKA
-359 ENIMAEYK
+359 ESIMADYK
-367 DDLSKELY
+367 DDLSKDLY
-375 DKTIKEDI
+375 EKTIKEIREAKLDTSDI
-383 IMKEDFEKILKNENI
+383 IDV
-398 QSLKPKIRK
+398 KPKIRK